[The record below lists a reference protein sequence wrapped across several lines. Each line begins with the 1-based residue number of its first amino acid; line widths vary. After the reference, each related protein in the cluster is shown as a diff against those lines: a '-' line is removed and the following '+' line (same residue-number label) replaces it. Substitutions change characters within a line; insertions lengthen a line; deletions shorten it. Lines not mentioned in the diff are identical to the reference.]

1 MESAHTEDNRM
12 VGNSLGAMAGVKHLC
27 LILLVSLGGSA
38 YV

>member
-1 MESAHTEDNRM
+1 MESAHAEDNSM
-12 VGNSLGAMAGVKHLC
+12 VGNSLSGMPGLKHLC